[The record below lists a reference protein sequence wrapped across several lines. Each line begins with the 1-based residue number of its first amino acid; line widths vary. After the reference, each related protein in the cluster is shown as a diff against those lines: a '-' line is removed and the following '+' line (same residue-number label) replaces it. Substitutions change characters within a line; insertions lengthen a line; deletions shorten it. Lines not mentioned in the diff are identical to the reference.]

1 MLMETAGQVLEVDS
15 LLSFWFPGIELRF
28 PDLDARHSS
37 TSLANHADSYFTVLN
52 V

>member
-1 MLMETAGQVLEVDS
+1 METTGQILEVDS
-15 LLSFWFPGIELRF
+15 LLPSWFPGIELRF

-37 TSLANHADSYFTVLN
+37 PSLANHADSYFTVLN